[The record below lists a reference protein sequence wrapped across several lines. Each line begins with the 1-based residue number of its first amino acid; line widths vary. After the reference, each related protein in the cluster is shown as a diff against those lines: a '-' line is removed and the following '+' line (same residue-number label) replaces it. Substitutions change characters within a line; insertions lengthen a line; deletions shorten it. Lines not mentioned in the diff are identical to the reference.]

1 MNNKNFK
8 ESRKYWKILK
18 MCFVFDYIKSEI
30 GIAGCQEFH
39 PTLERYENYERLSQ
53 IKKRLFSLDLTGFF
67 PNLFNHHVCKHSFED
82 EIAFQWESRDL
93 MDNIPPL
100 QLKSSGTFCQRCS
113 RAVMARHFVYQNVGR
128 SAPRGAW
135 TGVLNRRTCLP
146 SHRAFQMDLPGP
158 LRSLV
163 YTCV

>member
-1 MNNKNFK
+1 
-8 ESRKYWKILK
+8 
-18 MCFVFDYIKSEI
+18 
-30 GIAGCQEFH
+30 
-39 PTLERYENYERLSQ
+39 
-53 IKKRLFSLDLTGFF
+53 
-67 PNLFNHHVCKHSFED
+67 
-82 EIAFQWESRDL
+82 

-100 QLKSSGTFCQRCS
+100 QLNSSGTFCQRCS

-135 TGVLNRRTCLP
+135 TGALNRRTCLP

-163 YTCV
+163 YTCVQVFIRYIRGPRRGARQRTCTLKLHFQTSLRGDSKSYVRKGLIGVALSNVFMMEVALSNGSNKSMHTEQEPLYQHYESGAF